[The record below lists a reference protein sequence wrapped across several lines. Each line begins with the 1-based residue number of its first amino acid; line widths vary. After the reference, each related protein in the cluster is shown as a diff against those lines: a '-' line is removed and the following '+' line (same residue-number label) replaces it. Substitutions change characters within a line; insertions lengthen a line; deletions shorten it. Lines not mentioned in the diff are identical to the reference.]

1 MASPDIFDH
10 PSFAP
15 KSQPQDLSKLD
26 LTTVPNPL
34 PHSKF
39 VMCRPTY
46 LSTKIPNNVFM
57 EGKNKEPADVPR
69 ALNQWDRTAHI
80 MEAFGVELFEM
91 PPEKGCQDMVYCANI
106 GIAIEPYIVLA
117 NYKAPGRACEVLP
130 AKKYFESLGYQTIQ
144 PPKYFEGEADLK
156 LWKKG
161 HYFGGWGLFSTKNA
175 FQWIAD
181 KCNVKIIPVQEIDPK
196 GFHLDCSLLVI
207 DEENF
212 LVNKAGLSPDSI
224 KTLKKLGN
232 VTFTPEGI
240 ETTGCTNGVLIPEK
254 KIYMSG
260 AFNPEQKDYQKA
272 MEFLLET
279 MDKFG
284 YTCVFTDV
292 DSWNASG
299 ADLSCGVFHLTFP
312 PVKIK

>member
-1 MASPDIFDH
+1 MASPNQDIFDH

-26 LTTVPNPL
+26 LTTVTNPL

-57 EGKNKEPADVPR
+57 EGEQAEPADVPR

-80 MEAFGVELFEM
+80 MEAFGVELFEI
-91 PPEKGCQDMVYCANI
+91 PPTKGCQDAIYTANI
-106 GIAIEPYIVLA
+106 GISIEPYIILA
-117 NYKAPGRACEVLP
+117 NYKAEGRACEVPP
-130 AKKYFESLGYQTIQ
+130 AKKFFENLGYNCIQ
-144 PPKYFEGEADLK
+144 PPFYFEGEADLK

-161 HYFGGWGLFSTKNA
+161 VYFGGHGLFSTKEA
-175 FQWIAD
+175 YQWISD
-181 KCNVKIIPVQEIDPK
+181 KTGVNIIPVEEINPK
-196 GFHLDCSLLVI
+196 SFHLDCSLLVV

-212 LVNKAGLSPDSI
+212 MVTRKGLSPESI
-224 KTLKKLGN
+224 KILQKCGN
-232 VTFTPEGI
+232 VIFTPEGL

-254 KIYMSG
+254 RIYMSG

-284 YTCVFTDV
+284 YTVVFTDV
-292 DSWNASG
+292 DTYNASG
-299 ADLSCGVFHLTFP
+299 ADLSCSIMHLTFDP
-312 PVKIK
+312 